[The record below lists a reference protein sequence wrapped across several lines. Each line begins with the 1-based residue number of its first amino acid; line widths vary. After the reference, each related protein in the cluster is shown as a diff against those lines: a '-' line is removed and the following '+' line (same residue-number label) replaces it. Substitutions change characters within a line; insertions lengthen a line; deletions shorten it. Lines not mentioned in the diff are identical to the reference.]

1 MITQKAIAV
10 IVGTRPEAVKMA
22 PVLLELRKRR
32 LETVLLL
39 TSQHRSL
46 VTSILKH
53 FDLKPDYDLRV
64 MQPDQS
70 QPRVA
75 SRVMAK
81 LEKVLEE
88 VSPSCVLVQGDT
100 TSAAAAALTAYYMG
114 IPIGHVE
121 AGLRSHDTKN
131 PFPEEINRKVISS
144 VASLHFA
151 PTPENRMN
159 LINEGITSGIY
170 ITGNTVVD
178 ALHRILADPRSEK
191 AQKRID
197 RLYGTGPIILV
208 TVHRREN
215 HGETLIEICSGLLK
229 IASSFKTH
237 RVVFPVHPNPNV
249 SKVVNRMLSGKENIA
264 LINPLDY
271 FDFISLM
278 RRAAIILSDSGGV
291 QEEAPSLG
299 KTVFVLRE
307 KTERPE
313 GICDGYS
320 KLTGTQAERI
330 YSAVSRFIDTMPDP
344 AHAAGRRN
352 PYGDGK
358 AAFRI
363 CNILIDFIDGK
374 QSHDFS

>member
-1 MITQKAIAV
+1 MVTQKAIVV

-64 MQPDQS
+64 MKPDQS
-70 QPRVA
+70 QPHVA
-75 SRVMAK
+75 SRVMGK
-81 LEKVLEE
+81 LEKVIEE

-100 TSAAAAALTAYYMG
+100 TSAAAAALTAYYMK

-121 AGLRSHDTKN
+121 AGLRSHDAKN
-131 PFPEEINRKVISS
+131 PFPEEVNRKVISS

-159 LINEGITSGIY
+159 LIKEGITNGIH

-197 RLYGTGPIILV
+197 RLYGMGPVILV

-215 HGETLIEICSGLLK
+215 HGEKLSEICSGLLK
-229 IASSFKTH
+229 IASRFQNH
-237 RVVFPVHPNPNV
+237 FIVFPMHPNPNV
-249 SKVVNRMLSGKENIA
+249 SATVKRILSGKENLA
-264 LINPLDY
+264 LIKPLDY
-271 FDFISLM
+271 PDFICLM
-278 RRAAIILSDSGGV
+278 RRAALILSDSGGV

-313 GICDGYS
+313 GIRDGYA
-320 KLTGTQAERI
+320 KLIGTRAERI
-330 YSAVSRFIDTMPDP
+330 YSAVSHFFECAPDNIP
-344 AHAAGRRN
+344 SAPGQS